1 MRADSDRQ
9 PTRGERT
16 EQGDE
21 TRERILAAAT
31 AQFKEKGLAGAR
43 VDEIAKAAGCNKQLI
58 YYYFGDKAG
67 LYEES
72 LKRMVGVSNDMQAGW
87 DESML
92 GPNPLLQWLRDNAE
106 SAKDPDRDWHRVWLW
121 EAIAWPAE
129 EVTLHEE
136 RRAVWQG
143 FLRRVQA
150 AQKEGLIRSDLDPA
164 MVAMATLGVAAFP
177 HMFPQLTEL
186 ICERLPDDPR
196 FTRQQDKFF
205 RQLAAALAPD
215 EA

>member
-1 MRADSDRQ
+1 
-9 PTRGERT
+9 
-16 EQGDE
+16 
-21 TRERILAAAT
+21 
-31 AQFKEKGLAGAR
+31 
-43 VDEIAKAAGCNKQLI
+43 
-58 YYYFGDKAG
+58 
-67 LYEES
+67 
-72 LKRMVGVSNDMQAGW
+72 MVGVSNDMQAGW

-92 GPNPLLQWLRDNAE
+92 GPNPLLQWLRD
-106 SAKDPDRDWHRVWLW
+106 KV
-121 EAIAWPAE
+121 E

-150 AQKEGLIRSDLDPA
+150 AQKEGLIRRDLDPA
-164 MVAMATLGVAAFP
+164 MVAMATLGVAGFP